1 MDSLA
6 NLKKFHSCLR
16 RTYPSIYDACKLL
29 TEHYAGVIQAPP
41 GNGNL
46 EIEAIIGRK
55 SASGSFVNAVPHE
68 TVLALIE
75 LLDSFEGWSEK
86 TEWYLIYDYY
96 VSKQE
101 RVRVTHHSDQ
111 RTHEHIV
118 KTSLASDDFAYKK
131 HGPLGGFGVRVNMK
145 LEQEVHDSGKTAH
158 EFQSVKISMRRAFV
172 VNSASLPKI
181 KFRIELGESW
191 FGQTVAQ
198 AEENRSAGLGTG
210 TVECEIINAPRT
222 DILAEQD
229 KHLLFAS
236 LLLKIQDLFDFT
248 SEPELCRFAHQPR
261 AI

>member
-6 NLKKFHSCLR
+6 NLKKFHSCLC
-16 RTYPSIYDACKLL
+16 RTYPAIYDATKLL
-29 TEHYAGVIQAPP
+29 TEHYAAVIQSPP
-41 GNGNL
+41 GRGNL

-55 SASGSFVNAVPHE
+55 TPNGSFSNAVPHE

-75 LLDSFEGWSEK
+75 LLDSFEGWVEK
-86 TEWYLIYDYY
+86 TDWCLIYDYY
-96 VSKQE
+96 ISKQE

-111 RTHEHIV
+111 RTHEHII
-118 KTSLASDDFAYKK
+118 KTSLASDDFVYKK

-145 LEQEVHDSGKTAH
+145 LEQEVHDSGKAAH

-172 VNSASLPKI
+172 VDSANLPKI

-191 FGQTVAQ
+191 FGDTVAQ
-198 AEENRSAGLGTG
+198 AEANRSAGAGTG
-210 TVECEIINAPRT
+210 TVECEIVNAPLT

-236 LLLKIQDLFDFT
+236 LMLKVQDLFDFT
-248 SEPELCRFAHQPR
+248 SEPEMCRFAHQP
-261 AI
+261 